1 LKRKALS
8 RAAGEERNAH
18 LFTVEKSWPVFD
30 KSVNAAHHVRG
41 GFFS

>member
-1 LKRKALS
+1 VKSAK
-8 RAAGEERNAH
+8 EHQAH
-18 LFTVEKSWPVFD
+18 LFTMEKSWPVFD